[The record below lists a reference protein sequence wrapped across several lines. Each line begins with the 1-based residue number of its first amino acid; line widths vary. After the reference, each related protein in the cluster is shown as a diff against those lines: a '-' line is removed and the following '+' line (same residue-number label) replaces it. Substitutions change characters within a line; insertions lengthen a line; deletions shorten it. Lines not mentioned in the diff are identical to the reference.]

1 MQEIGYDSP
10 RGGVSVV
17 IERGIDKTT
26 SHLLVQRATSKDSGT
41 YKCSPLNTVE
51 ASINI
56 HVLKGFYLLTCTCK
70 VTFYNHLYEVGT
82 SHI

>member
-1 MQEIGYDSP
+1 M
-10 RGGVSVV
+10 

-26 SHLLVQRATSKDSGT
+26 SHLLVQKASAKDSGT

-56 HVLKGFYLLTCTCK
+56 HVLRGEHFAIPFFSLHHHQATIQQ
-70 VTFYNHLYEVGT
+70 EVK
-82 SHI
+82 SQADR